1 MTVQARISNMSS
13 DINPDVFPH
22 DRIALFS
29 DAVFAIAI
37 TLLVIEI
44 KIPTHAEVH
53 ALGLAGALRGMIPLF
68 VGYLVSFL
76 VITLFWVGH
85 MKTWKYVTSATSGMV
100 WLNIFELLFVALMPF
115 TTGMYSEY
123 FGDDLA
129 FSLYCLNLVGIAVFS
144 YWLRSVVIR
153 REGLVEKLGA
163 HEVAWLRAQTMIAML
178 VFIACMLLAS
188 VTPWL
193 ARYGLIAIF
202 VLQWVM
208 KRYLNR
214 RERQRLATA
223 AG

>member
-1 MTVQARISNMSS
+1 MSS
-13 DINPDVFPH
+13 DIKPDVFPH
-22 DRIALFS
+22 DRVVLFS

-44 KIPTHAEVH
+44 KIPTHAVVGAH
-53 ALGLAGALRGMIPLF
+53 GLGGALAEMIPLF
-68 VGYLVSFL
+68 IGYLVSFL
-76 VITLFWVGH
+76 VIALFWVGH
-85 MKTWKYVTSATSGMV
+85 MKTWKYVTSVTSGMA

-123 FGDDLA
+123 FGNNLA
-129 FSLYCLNLVGIAVFS
+129 FSLYCLNLVGIALFS

-163 HEVAWLRAQTMIAML
+163 HEIAWLRAQTLIAL
-178 VFIACMLLAS
+178 FVFVACIPLAHAS
-188 VTPWL
+188 PWA
-193 ARYGLIAIF
+193 ARYGFVAIF
-202 VLQWVM
+202 VLQMAV

-214 RERQRLATA
+214 RERKRLAAA

>member
-1 MTVQARISNMSS
+1 MSS
-13 DINPDVFPH
+13 DIKPDVFPH
-22 DRIALFS
+22 DRIVLFS

-44 KIPTHAEVH
+44 KIPTDAVVEAH
-53 ALGLAGALRGMIPLF
+53 GLAGALAEMIPLF
-68 VGYLVSFL
+68 IGYLVSFL

-123 FGDDLA
+123 FGSNLA

-163 HEVAWLRAQTMIAML
+163 HEVAWLRAQTLIAL
-178 VFIACMLLAS
+178 FVFVACIPLAS
-188 VTPWL
+188 VSPWS
-193 ARYGLIAIF
+193 ARYGFIAIF
-202 VLQWVM
+202 VLQVIA

-214 RERQRLATA
+214 RERLRLAAA

>member
-1 MTVQARISNMSS
+1 MSS
-13 DINPDVFPH
+13 DIKPDIFPH

-44 KIPTHAEVH
+44 KIPTRAMVEAH
-53 ALGLAGALRGMIPLF
+53 GLDGALAEMIPLF
-68 VGYLVSFL
+68 IGYLVSFL

-85 MKTWKYVTSATSGMV
+85 MKTWKHVTSATSGMV

-123 FGDDLA
+123 FASNFA

-153 REGLVEKLGA
+153 REGLVQKLGA
-163 HEVAWLRAQTMIAML
+163 HEVAWLRAQTLIAL
-178 VFIACMLLAS
+178 FVFVACMLLAS

-193 ARYGLIAIF
+193 ARYGFIAIF
-202 VLQWVM
+202 VLHVIA

-214 RERQRLATA
+214 RERLRLAA
-223 AG
+223 QSA

>member
-1 MTVQARISNMSS
+1 MSS
-13 DINPDVFPH
+13 DIKPDVFPH
-22 DRIALFS
+22 DRIVLFS

-44 KIPTHAEVH
+44 KIPAHTVVEAHG
-53 ALGLAGALRGMIPLF
+53 LGGALDEMIPLF

-76 VITLFWVGH
+76 VISLFWVGH
-85 MKTWKYVTSATSGMV
+85 MKTWKHVTSVTSGMV

-123 FGDDLA
+123 FGSNLA
-129 FSLYCLNLVGIAVFS
+129 FSLYCLNLVGIALFS

-153 REGLVEKLGA
+153 RESLVEKLGA
-163 HEVAWLRAQTMIAML
+163 HEVAWLRAQTLIAL
-178 VFIACMLLAS
+178 FVFVACIPLAS
-188 VTPWL
+188 VSPWA
-193 ARYGLIAIF
+193 ARYGFAAIF
-202 VLQWVM
+202 VLQMVV

-214 RERQRLATA
+214 RERKRLAAA

>member
-1 MTVQARISNMSS
+1 MSS
-13 DINPDVFPH
+13 DIKPDVFPH
-22 DRIALFS
+22 DRIVLFS

-44 KIPTHAEVH
+44 KIPTRAVVEAHGLGAALAE
-53 ALGLAGALRGMIPLF
+53 MIPLF

-85 MKTWKYVTSATSGMV
+85 MKTWKHVTAATSGMV

-123 FGDDLA
+123 FGSNFA

-153 REGLVEKLGA
+153 REGLVQKLGA
-163 HEVAWLRAQTMIAML
+163 HEVAWLRAQTLIAL
-178 VFIACMLLAS
+178 FVFVACIPLAS
-188 VTPWL
+188 VSPWS
-193 ARYGLIAIF
+193 ARYGFIAIF
-202 VLQWVM
+202 VLQVIA

-214 RERQRLATA
+214 RERLRLSAE